1 MFSDSINK
9 QQPAG
14 QSGAVAVKKKC
25 VKMCQSFVAA
35 VLSTAQILSEKFS
48 PFSAEN
54 FEQDTFAKPGCKR

>member
-14 QSGAVAVKKKC
+14 QSGAVAVKKC

-35 VLSTAQILSEKFS
+35 VLSTAQILSEKF
-48 PFSAEN
+48 
-54 FEQDTFAKPGCKR
+54 C